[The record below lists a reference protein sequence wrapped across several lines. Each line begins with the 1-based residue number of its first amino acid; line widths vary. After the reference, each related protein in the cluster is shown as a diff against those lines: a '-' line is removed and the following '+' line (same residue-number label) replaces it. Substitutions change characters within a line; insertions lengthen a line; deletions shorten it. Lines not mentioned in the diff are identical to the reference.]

1 MLLKILDIL
10 GEITAICSFAYI
22 MVNVFKAQL

>member
-10 GEITAICSFAYI
+10 GEITVICSFAYI
-22 MVNVFKAQL
+22 MVQVYYIM

>member
-22 MVNVFKAQL
+22 IALYNVFKA